1 MISVSSTAIGSRILT
16 WTSGAT
22 LDQSGGRSDSAHE
35 SRSLDS
41 YLSIA
46 SDASWLAL
54 SDQVASG
61 IELVTVVQIK
71 NEAFDELGRLVT
83 EMRDL
88 ALLRSDG
95 IDVADLLAAKE
106 KEISIFIGN
115 NILALSQE
123 TVFMESDADP
133 SLTLGASDVDY
144 FGELTVRDQL
154 SSNSV
159 NLASLEV
166 DITQVAIAH
175 FSASSSHNPETCP
188 ICGVQTG
195 SQELAAAPTSAGST
209 SVGYTAVSASGTSYM

>member
-1 MISVSSTAIGSRILT
+1 LT
-16 WTSGAT
+16 N
-22 LDQSGGRSDSAHE
+22 QGGRSDSAHE
-35 SRSLDS
+35 SRSLES

-46 SDASWLAL
+46 SDASWLTL

-71 NEAFDELGRLVT
+71 NEALDELGRLVS
-83 EMRDL
+83 EMRNL

-133 SLTLGASDVDY
+133 SLTLSASDVDY
-144 FGELTVRDQL
+144 FGEFTVRDQL
-154 SSNSV
+154 SSYSV

-175 FSASSSHNPETCP
+175 FSASSAHNPETCP
-188 ICGVQTG
+188 ICSVQTG
-195 SQELAAAPTSAGST
+195 SQELTAASTSAGST
-209 SVGYTAVSASGTSYM
+209 SVGYTAVSASGTSYIDALNSMQKWDQ